1 MLRYTIP
8 LIIFIGLVLFFADG
22 LQRDPR
28 QIPSPFIDK
37 PAPELGVPQLKAPE
51 QTIRIED
58 LTKEGKASLVNVWAS
73 WCVACRAEHE
83 VLLRLARETQLPIIG
98 LNYKDKRE
106 AALQWLADLG
116 DPYKAI
122 AVDADG
128 RVGIEWG
135 VYGVPESFL
144 IDPQGV
150 IRYKQIGPLTWKD
163 VEEKL
168 LPLIQ
173 SFETQGG

>member
-8 LIIFIGLVLFFADG
+8 LIVFIGLVLFFADG

-28 QIPSPFIDK
+28 QVPSPFIDK
-37 PAPELGVPQLKAPE
+37 PAPELGVPRLKTPDQE
-51 QTIRIED
+51 IYRSD
-58 LTKEGKASLVNVWAS
+58 LLGKPALVNVWAS

-106 AALQWLADLG
+106 AALQWLANLG
-116 DPYKAI
+116 DPYTTI

-144 IDPQGV
+144 LDPQGV
-150 IRYKQIGPLTWKD
+150 IRYKQIGPLTWKV
-163 VEEKL
+163 VEEEL
-168 LPLIQ
+168 IPLIQ